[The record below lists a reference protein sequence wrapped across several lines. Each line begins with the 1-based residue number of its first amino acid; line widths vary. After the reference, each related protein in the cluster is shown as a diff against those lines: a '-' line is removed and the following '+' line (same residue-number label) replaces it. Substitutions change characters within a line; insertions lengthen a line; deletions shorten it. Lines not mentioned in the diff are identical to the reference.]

1 MKISA
6 FDASKPVAPANDNAS
21 AAAQASNAAGK
32 GAATPAA
39 PEPSAKLALSVHAAN
54 ASNASNESRADFDA
68 EKVARI
74 AQAIRDGQFSVNAGK
89 IADGLIAQS
98 REFITG
104 RSH

>member
-6 FDASKPVAPANDNAS
+6 FDANKPVVPASDNAS
-21 AAAQASNAAGK
+21 AQAQSQAMNAAAK
-32 GAATPAA
+32 AAAAPAA
-39 PEPSAKLALSVHAAN
+39 PEPSAKLALSAQSAL
-54 ASNASNESRADFDA
+54 APSESRADFDA

-74 AQAIRDGQFSVNAGK
+74 AQAIRDGKFNVNAEK

-104 RSH
+104 SSH